1 MTPEERYNQ
10 KYRDILVA
18 AQIAGYMTKIEYREE
33 MDQIIRDADQ
43 FVVADIFV
51 GLIKM
56 ALELTDANSDLR
68 QLVARLELDVEELR
82 GIIDFPSSLDRDNG

>member
-1 MTPEERYNQ
+1 MSPEERYDQ

-18 AQIAGYMTKIEYREE
+18 AQIAGYMTRIELREE

-43 FVVADIFV
+43 FAVADTFV

-56 ALELTDANSDLR
+56 VLELTDANSDLR
-68 QLVARLELDVEELR
+68 QLVACLEQDVAELR
-82 GIIDFPSSLDRDNG
+82 GIIDFPSSLDRDNR